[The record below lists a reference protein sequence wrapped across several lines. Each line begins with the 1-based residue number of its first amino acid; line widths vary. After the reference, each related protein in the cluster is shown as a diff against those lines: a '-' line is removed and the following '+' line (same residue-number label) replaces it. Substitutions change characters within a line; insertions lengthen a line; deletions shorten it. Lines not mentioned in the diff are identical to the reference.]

1 MLGPIVFEH
10 LLNERMPFCFGKIF
24 PLFLNDFSCL
34 FFHFLHCFSVNL
46 FQDKSF
52 SPVLEMQ
59 TREGSSKNLKI
70 EDFQFFRDSH
80 QPEKKRAPRSRY
92 PLSINHK
99 NIAEKYPPGKR
110 PKRALISLIRNKE
123 LLGCCFNKNTSN
135 ATSSSIKSA
144 NGSLLTVNGNSEL
157 FYYLA
162 QPKPYCLKLIQMPDS
177 DRIQKL
183 KKNYYFADPPFD
195 QLMKN
200 RINKVLL
207 LCSNY
212 DAFMLEEDGRIDEQ
226 IFNEYVSLNLRYP
239 PQFVQA
245 RSSEEAFS
253 ILQNGNIDLIVNM
266 LSIQGMDPFLL
277 NKEIKAKY
285 PGIPVVVLTPFS
297 REVSVKLDKE
307 DLSAVDHVFCW
318 LGNADL
324 LLAIIKL
331 IEDKMNV
338 EYDVQSVGV
347 QVIILVEDSVRFYS
361 SYLPIIYKIIF
372 NQSKEFMQ
380 EGLNEHQKM
389 LRMRG
394 RPKILLT
401 NTYEQ
406 ALKYY
411 IKYKSN
417 LLGIISD
424 IAYKKGG
431 VLFKEAG
438 IQLCRKVKADD
449 HLMPILL
456 QSSDTENEEIARELK
471 AGFIN
476 KNSKTLIQELK
487 QFIIKY
493 FAFGDFIFQDPET
506 FEELNR
512 ATDLQSLQQKLF
524 EIPDATLEYHIKRNH
539 FSKWLNARALFSI
552 AQLFKQ
558 LTHEDFEDLDEVRRF
573 LFDTIASFRR
583 TKGRGIIADYNRD
596 RFDEYLIFTRIGEGG
611 LGGKARGLAF
621 VDMILKRHN
630 LLEKFE
636 NTIITIPRTVV
647 LSTDVFDDF
656 MEDNNLH
663 YIALSDRSDDEI
675 LNAFV
680 ESRLPFRIH
689 EDLLAFI
696 NVVKNPIAIRSSSLL
711 EDSHYQ
717 PFAGIYNTFMIPKV
731 ENNERLMIEMLSH
744 AVKCVYAS
752 VFFKDSKT
760 YMEATKNVI
769 DQEKMAIVLQEV
781 TGRQYNGR
789 FYPNISGV
797 ARSLNYY
804 PIAPEKAE
812 EGIAE
817 IALGLGKYIMDGGV
831 TLRFSPA
838 HPERIIQLS
847 SPKNALRETQKH
859 FFALDLKATS
869 FKPST
874 NDGINLF
881 KLKIDEAEPDGTLRH
896 AASTYSFEHDTISE
910 GTYIKGKKVI
920 TFANILKHKQFPL
933 AEILQELLSTGS
945 KAMNKPIEIE
955 FAVNLDVP
963 KGHPRIFS
971 FLQIRPI
978 MEHKDASKINIDKV
992 DKETGIL
999 WSEHALGNGEIRG
1012 LHDILYVKPDAF
1024 DPANTKEIAQRVGVI
1039 NQHFL
1044 DQQINYIL
1052 IGPGRWGSSDPWLG
1066 IPVKWPQI
1074 SGARL
1079 IVEAGLENYRIDPS
1093 QGTHFFQNLTS
1104 FHVGYFTINAYIKEG
1119 FYDIEYLN
1127 SQPAVFEDEHLRH
1140 VRFEDEIIIRI
1151 DGKKNRG
1158 VLLKPHSSSN

>member
-1 MLGPIVFEH
+1 
-10 LLNERMPFCFGKIF
+10 
-24 PLFLNDFSCL
+24 
-34 FFHFLHCFSVNL
+34 
-46 FQDKSF
+46 
-52 SPVLEMQ
+52 
-59 TREGSSKNLKI
+59 
-70 EDFQFFRDSH
+70 
-80 QPEKKRAPRSRY
+80 
-92 PLSINHK
+92 
-99 NIAEKYPPGKR
+99 
-110 PKRALISLIRNKE
+110 
-123 LLGCCFNKNTSN
+123 
-135 ATSSSIKSA
+135 
-144 NGSLLTVNGNSEL
+144 
-157 FYYLA
+157 
-162 QPKPYCLKLIQMPDS
+162 MPDS
-177 DRIQKL
+177 DKIQKL
-183 KKNYYFADPPFD
+183 KKNYYFTDPPFD
-195 QLMKN
+195 QLMKS

-239 PQFVQA
+239 PQFLQA
-245 RSSEEAFS
+245 SSSSEAFQ
-253 ILQNGNIDLIVNM
+253 ILAEGQIDLVINM
-266 LSIQGMDPFLL
+266 LSIQDKDPFELS
-277 NKEIKAKY
+277 KEIKAGY
-285 PGIPVVVLTPFS
+285 PSIPIVVLTPFS
-297 REVSVKLDKE
+297 REVSVKLDQE

-331 IEDKMNV
+331 IEDKNNV
-338 EYDVQSVGV
+338 EYDVDSVGV
-347 QVIILVEDSVRFYS
+347 QVIILVEDSIRFYS
-361 SYLPIIYKIIF
+361 SYLPNIYKIIF

-394 RPKILLT
+394 RPKILMAH
-401 NTYEQ
+401 TYEQ

-411 IKYKSN
+411 IKYKDN

-424 IAYKKGG
+424 ISYKKGG
-431 VLFKEAG
+431 VQFKEAG
-438 IQLCRKVKADD
+438 IQLCRRVKADD

-456 QSSDTENEEIARELK
+456 QSSDEDKEEIARELK

-476 KNSKTLIQELK
+476 KNSKTLIHELK

-506 FEELNR
+506 LEEINR
-512 ATDLQSLQQKLF
+512 ASDLQSLQQKLF

-539 FSKWLNARALFSI
+539 FSKWLNARALFPI
-552 AQLFKQ
+552 AELFKH
-558 LTHEDFEDLDEVRRF
+558 LTSEDFEDLDEVRRF

-596 RFDEYLIFTRIGEGG
+596 RFDEYLIFTRIGAGG

-621 VDMILKRHN
+621 VDSLLKRHN
-630 LLEKFE
+630 LLEKYPD
-636 NTIITIPRTVV
+636 TIITIPRTVV

-663 YIALSDRSDDEI
+663 YIALSEKSDDEI
-675 LNAFV
+675 MSAFV
-680 ESRLPFRIH
+680 EARLPFRIH

-731 ENNERLMIEMLSH
+731 ENNERMMIEMLSH
-744 AVKCVYAS
+744 AIKCVYAS
-752 VFFKDSKT
+752 VFFKDSKS
-760 YMEATKNVI
+760 YMEATRNVI

-781 TGRQYNGR
+781 TGRQYGDR
-789 FYPNISGV
+789 FYPTISGV
-797 ARSLNYY
+797 ARSINFY

-812 EGIAE
+812 EGIVD
-817 IALGLGKYIMDGGV
+817 IALGLGKYIVDGGV

-838 HPERIIQLS
+838 HPERIIQLA
-847 SPKNALRETQKH
+847 SPKSALRETQKH
-859 FFALDLKATS
+859 FFALDLKAAS

-874 NDGINLF
+874 DDAINLL
-881 KLKIDEAEPDGTLRH
+881 KLPIAEAEPDGTLKY
-896 AASTYSFEHDTISE
+896 AASTYDLQYNTLGE
-910 GTYIKGKKVI
+910 GTYLKGKKVI

-933 AEILQELLSTGS
+933 AEILQELLTTGS

-963 KGHPRIFS
+963 KGQPKVFS

-978 MEHKDASKINIDKV
+978 VEQKDASRIDIENV
-992 DKETGIL
+992 EMDQLIL
-999 WSEHALGNGEIRG
+999 MSDSALGNGEIKG
-1012 LHDILYVKPDAF
+1012 LRDILYVKPDAF
-1024 DPANTKEIAQRVGVI
+1024 NPANTKDIAIRVGEL
-1039 NQHFL
+1039 NQQFL
-1044 DQQINYIL
+1044 DQHMNYIL
-1052 IGPGRWGSSDPWLG
+1052 IGPGRWGSTDPWLG

-1074 SGARL
+1074 SAARL
-1079 IVEAGLENYRIDPS
+1079 IVESGLDHYRIDPS

-1119 FYDIEYLN
+1119 YYDVAFLN
-1127 SQPAVFEDEHLRH
+1127 ALPAIYEDEHIRH
-1140 VRFEDEIIIRI
+1140 VRLDEEAIIRI
-1151 DGKKNRG
+1151 DGRKHRG
-1158 VLLKPHSSSN
+1158 VLFKPGLSGN